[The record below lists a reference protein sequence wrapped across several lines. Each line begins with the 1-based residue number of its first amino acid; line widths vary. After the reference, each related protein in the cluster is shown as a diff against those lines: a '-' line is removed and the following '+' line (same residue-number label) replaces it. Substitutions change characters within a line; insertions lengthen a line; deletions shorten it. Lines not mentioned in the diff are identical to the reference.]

1 MKEHTFNRSVDV
13 STRSAQPHF
22 DDEQTLLSARPVVPL
37 EKIDA
42 KVRHRRHWV
51 LGGAFAL
58 AMMLGAASALLASYL
73 KLRNVPTVA
82 SEISEIETPGAP
94 VAAAAEPIVSNLAVA
109 PVEDETAETEPIEE
123 ESTTPITPK
132 RAPIVRR
139 PATVDRNT
147 ELIRPR
153 TVRGMD
159 EEDELERIRQAIL
172 IEEWQER
179 RARRA
184 ARRERRNRVDHH
196 DRDLSNLD
204 EIFEGPRR
212 RRP

>member
-1 MKEHTFNRSVDV
+1 MKEHTFNRSID
-13 STRSAQPHF
+13 STLPNAEPRF
-22 DDEQTLLSARPVVPL
+22 DDERTLHSARRVVPL

-42 KVRHRRHWV
+42 RERHRRNWL
-51 LGGAFAL
+51 LGGAFVL

-73 KLRNVPTVA
+73 KLRNTPTVA
-82 SEISEIETPGAP
+82 SQISGIETPAAP
-94 VAAAAEPIVSNLAVA
+94 VAAAAEPVVSELPLTEQTVA
-109 PVEDETAETEPIEE
+109 AEHIEE
-123 ESTTPITPK
+123 EEADTTVTPK

-139 PATVDRNT
+139 PATANRSTD
-147 ELIRPR
+147 LIRPR
-153 TVRGMD
+153 TVRDMD
-159 EEDELERIRQAIL
+159 EEDELERIRQAVL

-204 EIFEGPRR
+204 EIFEGSRR

>member
-1 MKEHTFNRSVDV
+1 MNASLPGL
-13 STRSAQPHF
+13 QPHF
-22 DDEQTLLSARPVVPL
+22 DDERTLMSARRVVPL

-42 KVRHRRHWV
+42 KERHRRQWL

-58 AMMLGAASALLASYL
+58 AMMLGAASALVASYL

-82 SEISEIETPGAP
+82 SAISEVETPVAP
-94 VAAAAEPIVSNLAVA
+94 VAVVAEPVQGDLPVDEDTVETVNIEEPAATQVTPNRA
-109 PVEDETAETEPIEE
+109 PV
-123 ESTTPITPK
+123 
-132 RAPIVRR
+132 VRR
-139 PATVDRNT
+139 ASPVNRNT
-147 ELIRPR
+147 ELVRPR
-153 TVRGMD
+153 TVREMSNED
-159 EEDELERIRQAIL
+159 DELQRIREAIL
-172 IEEWQER
+172 IDEWQER

-204 EIFEGPRR
+204 EIFEGQRR

>member
-1 MKEHTFNRSVDV
+1 MKEPN
-13 STRSAQPHF
+13 F
-22 DDEQTLLSARPVVPL
+22 DDEQSLLTARPVVPL
-37 EKIDA
+37 AKIDA
-42 KVRHRRHWV
+42 KERSLRHWV

-73 KLRNVPTVA
+73 KLRNVSNPTPEVNAATVA
-82 SEISEIETPGAP
+82 SDVETPTVPMA
-94 VAAAAEPIVSNLAVA
+94 VVAEPV
-109 PVEDETAETEPIEE
+109 ETELPD
-123 ESTTPITPK
+123 TPLTDVPLETPSETPK
-132 RAPIVRR
+132 RAPVVRR
-139 PATVDRNT
+139 QAPVSRNA

-153 TVRGMD
+153 TVREMD
-159 EEDELERIRQAIL
+159 DEDELQRIREAVL
-172 IEEWQER
+172 IDAWEER

-204 EIFEGPRR
+204 EIFQGQRR